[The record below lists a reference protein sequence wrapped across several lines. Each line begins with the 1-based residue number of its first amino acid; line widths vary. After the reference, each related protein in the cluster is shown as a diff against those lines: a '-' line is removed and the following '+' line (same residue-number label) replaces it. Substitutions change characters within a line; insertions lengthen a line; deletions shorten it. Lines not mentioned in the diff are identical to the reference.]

1 MRFKKTNLYFAI
13 ASIGLFILIIDAKT
27 ASTAASE
34 GIGLCLSTIIPS
46 LFPFCVISIYFTGL
60 CSSYP
65 TKFMRPAE
73 KMFRLPSNSGSAL
86 LLGFLG
92 GYPVGAK
99 CIQQMY
105 TSGNIS
111 REDAHRMLSFC
122 CNAGP
127 AYIFGIGTLLFSDV
141 RLCWLVWLIQIASS
155 LAVAYLSPAENLTVN
170 EPAVQHS
177 FSVGN
182 TLRQAINVM
191 ATVCGWIIL
200 FRIILA
206 FVQKWFLWLLPQN
219 IAILLSGIL
228 ELANGCSLLLQTE
241 STLMR
246 FILFS
251 VMLSFG
257 GVCVHLQTAT
267 VLSGCGLSIRPYL
280 FGKAMQCA
288 FTAFLCACI
297 LPFWHEAVSTKL
309 YLCLFVPMVVML
321 PIYLFFASP
330 KKCIA
335 FSGFSIYNRHNQ
347 LGGRTYETFPHQ
359 N

>member
-13 ASIGLFILIIDAKT
+13 VSIGLFILIIDAKT

-34 GIGLCLSTIIPS
+34 GISLCLSTIIPS
-46 LFPFCVISIYFTGL
+46 LFPFCVISIYFTGI

-65 TKFMRPAE
+65 TKFMRPVE
-73 KMFRLPSNSGSAL
+73 KMFRLPSNTGSVL

-155 LAVAYLSPAENLTVN
+155 LAVAYLSPADSLTVN

-177 FSVGN
+177 FSGGN

-267 VLSGCGLSIRPYL
+267 VLASSDLSMRPYL
-280 FGKAMQCA
+280 SGKLLQAA
-288 FTAFLCACI
+288 FAATLCA
-297 LPFWHEAVSTKL
+297 LTMSFLQEPASLQL
-309 YLCLFVPMVVML
+309 YLCLSL
-321 PIYLFFASP
+321 PLLIVLPVYLFSTSS
-330 KKCIA
+330 KKDIA
-335 FSGFSIYNRHNQ
+335 FSKFSIYNRHNQ
-347 LGGRTYETFPHQ
+347 LGGRTYETFPQ
-359 N
+359 EN